1 MSLDLTLDR
10 GLPAAL
16 YQQIV
21 EQIKDRIADGRFPAG
36 ARLPTVRQ
44 LAADLGVTRL
54 TVQSAYSDLQSA
66 GWVESTVGRGTYVS
80 QSVQG
85 HSFGQ
90 GMTAPL
96 TADAVINDILQ
107 INQIVGL
114 RSMASASP
122 DPRLFPAEEFWGALL
137 AQQAHLLTLVTYGS
151 SQGDPQLRVEIS
163 RDLTERAIDATPA
176 EVLVT
181 NGVTQGLTLIA
192 EAVAQ
197 PGDCVLVEQPTY
209 LGLLHTLK
217 AHGVQPIGVAM
228 DQEGPVLADLERA
241 ILRHR
246 PRFFYTV
253 PTFQNPT
260 GRCMSLTRRSDLLDL
275 AANHGLLLVEDD
287 IYGRI
292 AYDEPAPLPL
302 AANPGNAQVAYVTS
316 YSKTLMPGLR
326 LGCIVP
332 PPRWADRL
340 LSLRRAADLCSPP
353 LMQRTLA
360 EFLRHGGLKRH
371 LRRVLPIYRER
382 RNALVAALQRG
393 LPDSVRWDAPAGGFC
408 CWLTLPP
415 HPSFAALEQ
424 AALRQGWSIAPGEVF
439 LAEPSVQRSVRI
451 CFGALAPE
459 AIRTGVEVLSRLIR
473 DRLVAAE
480 DAPMLTGDWTPLV

>member
-1 MSLDLTLDR
+1 LDLQIDR
-10 GLPAAL
+10 SQPVAL

-21 EQIKDRIADGRFPAG
+21 EQIKDRVADGRFPAG

-44 LAADLGVTRL
+44 LASDLGVTRL
-54 TVQSAYSDLQSA
+54 TVQSAYSDLQAA
-66 GWVESTVGRGTYVS
+66 GWVESTVGRGTFVS

-85 HSFGQ
+85 HSFGR

-122 DPRLFPAEEFWGALL
+122 DPRLFPADEFWSALH
-137 AQQAHLLTLVTYGS
+137 AQQATLLSSITYGS

-163 RDLTERAIDATPA
+163 RDLTERAIDVTPA

-217 AHGVQPIGVAM
+217 VHGVQPIGVVM
-228 DQEGPVLADLERA
+228 DREGPVLAELEHA
-241 ILRHR
+241 IVQHR
-246 PRFFYTV
+246 PRFLYTV

-260 GRCMSLTRRSDLLDL
+260 GRCMSLARRSDLLDL
-275 AANHGLLLVEDD
+275 AAAHGLLIVEDD
-287 IYGRI
+287 IYGRL
-292 AYDEPAPLPL
+292 AYDGPAPLPL
-302 AANPGNAQVAYVTS
+302 AANPGRAEVAYVTS

-326 LGCIVP
+326 LGCVVP

-360 EFLRHGGLKRH
+360 EFLKHGGLKRH

-382 RNALVAALQRG
+382 RNALVTALQRW
-393 LPDSVRWDAPAGGFC
+393 LPESVRWDAPEGGFC

-415 HPSFAALEQ
+415 HPTFADLEQ
-424 AALRQGWSIAPGEVF
+424 AALRHGWSIAPGEVF
-439 LAEPSVQRSVRI
+439 LAEPAAQRSVRV
-451 CFGALAPE
+451 CFGALAPD
-459 AIRTGVEVLSRLIR
+459 AIRTGIEVLGHLIR
-473 DRLVAAE
+473 DRLVAVE
-480 DAPMLTGDWTPLV
+480 GAPVLTADWTPLV